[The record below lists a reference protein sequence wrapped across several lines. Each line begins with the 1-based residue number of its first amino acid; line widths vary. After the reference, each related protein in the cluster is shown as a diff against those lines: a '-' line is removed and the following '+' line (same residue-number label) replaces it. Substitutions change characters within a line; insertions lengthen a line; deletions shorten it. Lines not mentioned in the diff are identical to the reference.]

1 MNEFNNLLEIANIL
15 LGPKGCDWDKEQ
27 TFESLKKYF
36 IEEVN
41 ELSEG
46 IDNKDDANISEELGD
61 VLYLIIFLV
70 KIAEKDKKF
79 TLKEVIKNLIDK
91 LTRRHPHVFSDKKV
105 SNVQEIIDN
114 WQSIKKQEKI
124 DRLKEKNI

>member
-1 MNEFNNLLEIANIL
+1 MNEFNNLLEIADIL
-15 LGPKGCDWDKEQ
+15 LGSNGCDWDKKQ

-36 IEEVN
+36 IEEIN
-41 ELSEG
+41 ELSDG

-61 VLYLIIFLV
+61 VLYLIIFLA

-91 LTRRHPHVFSDKKV
+91 LTRRHPHVFSDTKV

-114 WQSIKKQEKI
+114 WQSIKKQEKT
-124 DRLKEKNI
+124 DRLKEKKN